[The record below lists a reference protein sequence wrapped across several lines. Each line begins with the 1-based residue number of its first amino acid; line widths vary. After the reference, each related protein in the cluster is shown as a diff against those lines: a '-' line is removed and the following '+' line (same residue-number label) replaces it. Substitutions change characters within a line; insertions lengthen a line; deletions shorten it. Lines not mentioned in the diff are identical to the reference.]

1 MKIIFFEVQNSNKG
15 DKLIQENQMEYL
27 ELKRVEVTANFTGG
41 ASITF
46 SELL

>member
-1 MKIIFFEVQNSNKG
+1 MEIIFFEVQSSTKG
-15 DKLIQENQMEYL
+15 DKLIKENQMEYL
-27 ELKRVEVTANFTGG
+27 ELKRIDVTGNFTGG

>member
-1 MKIIFFEVQNSNKG
+1 MEIIFFEVQNSNKG
-15 DKLIQENQMEYL
+15 DKLIKENQMGYL
-27 ELKRVEVTANFTGG
+27 ELKRIGVTGNFTGG